1 MGVVRLRR
9 ADAPRPAA
17 TIPELARELNALYR
31 QWDRLTTFE
40 SFDVDARINGIEQ
53 EIADRPA
60 RGLTDAAVQLMIA
73 AAYLESIEGL
83 EGCERAT
90 QDKAMRLVHSALG
103 AVAFGEGLALEDV
116 GGTYYLAGLAGPKS

>member
-9 ADAPRPAA
+9 AEPPGMET

-40 SFDVDARINGIEQ
+40 SFDVDARISGIEQ

-73 AAYLESIEGL
+73 AAYLESIEGVQ
-83 EGCERAT
+83 GCE
-90 QDKAMRLVHSALG
+90 QVCLDKALRLIRSALG
-103 AVAFGEGLALEDV
+103 AVAAEEGLALEDV
-116 GGTYYLAGLAGPKS
+116 GGAYYLAELAESKG